1 VDRPPVNA
9 HSRCRAAEFPSE
21 PSSVPA
27 ARHLVRDDL
36 AERKLPTRV
45 IEDSML
51 VVSELMTNA
60 VRHAQPLRTPGQDDA
75 VRLRWTTDPPRVWIG
90 VTDGGGRDRPHVESA
105 DVADVGGRG
114 LAVVQALAI
123 DWGVTTVGH
132 EITVYAVVTA
142 A

>member
-1 VDRPPVNA
+1 
-9 HSRCRAAEFPSE
+9 
-21 PSSVPA
+21 
-27 ARHLVRDDL
+27 VRDDL
-36 AERKLPTRV
+36 ARRKLPTRV

-75 VRLRWTTDPPRVWIG
+75 VRLRWTADPPRVWIG

-114 LAVVQALAI
+114 LAVVQALAF

-132 EITVYAVVTA
+132 EITVYAVVTTA
-142 A
+142 

>member
-1 VDRPPVNA
+1 MDRPPVNA
-9 HSRCRAAEFPSE
+9 HGRCRAAEFPSE

-60 VRHAQPLRTPGQDDA
+60 VRHARPLPVAGDA
-75 VRLRWTTDPPRVWIG
+75 GSVRLRWTAEPSQVWIG
-90 VTDGGGRDRPHVESA
+90 VTDGGGNKASA
-105 DVADVGGRG
+105 NGNRA
-114 LAVVQALAI
+114 QC
-123 DWGVTTVGH
+123 TTVSCK
-132 EITVYAVVTA
+132 
-142 A
+142 